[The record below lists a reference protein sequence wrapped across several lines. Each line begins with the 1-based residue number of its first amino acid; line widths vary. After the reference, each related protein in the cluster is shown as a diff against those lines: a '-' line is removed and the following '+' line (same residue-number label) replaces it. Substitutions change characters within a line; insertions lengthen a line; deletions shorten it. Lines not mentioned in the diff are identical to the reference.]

1 MSTVKG
7 FPLAWRSGWTRRVQ
21 TFIMNGGR
29 RSGGQVTR
37 DGTLVQQW
45 RRGRQQLYNS
55 QQTRMRVRTG
65 DWRILD
71 WRVQSKMPQY
81 LHAVLWHPMLLV
93 TFSLHGVDR
102 ANIGSEVNSL
112 VVYCEYCFTVV
123 CLLHRNRLLH
133 RLKHQQMVG
142 GLQAKIC
149 FIDLSL

>member
-1 MSTVKG
+1 MASGKTTAIQ
-7 FPLAWRSGWTRRVQ
+7 LATNEDEGSH
-21 TFIMNGGR
+21 GGLEDPR
-29 RSGGQVTR
+29 LAGS
-37 DGTLVQQW
+37 
-45 RRGRQQLYNS
+45 
-55 QQTRMRVRTG
+55 
-65 DWRILD
+65 IE
-71 WRVQSKMPQY
+71 MPQY